1 MSKKKIILITFFTT
15 ILVSFFILT
24 IFTIIKM
31 GNSKIAKNITINNI
45 DVSGL
50 TKEQAKQKIDEIIQN
65 KNTINLKY
73 NDEYK
78 TTIYYSNLEINYDTS
93 SAINK
98 AYNIGKTGNIF
109 ENDFNFLI
117 LLFKNININI
127 DTTFN
132 TENYDTILFDLSA
145 NLPDKMVQTNYYI
158 EDEELII
165 TKGTSGNVVD
175 TDKFSEL
182 LNQFLSDISSD
193 NTDIQIPVKQEFP
206 NDIDISKIHSE
217 IYQEVQDAY
226 YETNPFKVHPE
237 IIGIDFDLENAKNQ
251 ISENPDETEYII
263 DLDCT
268 YPKTTIEN
276 LDIDIFPDLLSSFST
291 KYDASKKDRST
302 NLQIATDKID
312 GTIIAP
318 GKQFSYNKIVGA
330 RTIAAGYKEAKVYSN
345 GEVVDGI
352 GGGICQIS
360 STLYDAAVFANLD
373 ITERYNHQFLTS
385 YVPAG
390 RDATVAYGSK
400 DLKFV
405 NNRTY
410 PIKIVATVN
419 SGIVKI
425 EIYGIK
431 EDDDMNVSFDVET
444 VSNIPYNIKYVDDS
458 SLENGTEKIKQL
470 GANGII
476 VNTYKIVTKNNIIVS
491 KELISKDTYNA
502 MDRIILKGT
511 KK

>member
-1 MSKKKIILITFFTT
+1 MSKKKIILLT
-15 ILVSFFILT
+15 IFAMILFSFFILT

-31 GNSKIAKNITINNI
+31 GNSTIAKNITINNI

-50 TKEQAKQKIDEIIQN
+50 TKEQAKQKLDEIVQN

-73 NDEYK
+73 NDDYE
-78 TTIYYSNLEINYDTS
+78 TTIYYSNLGINYDIS
-93 SAINK
+93 SAVNK
-98 AYNIGKTGNIF
+98 AYSIGKTGNIF
-109 ENDFNFLI
+109 ENDFNFLY

-127 DTTFN
+127 DITFN
-132 TENYDTILFDLSA
+132 TENYDTILSDISS

-165 TKGTSGNVVD
+165 TKGTSGYVVD
-175 TDKFSEL
+175 TDEFSKL
-182 LNQFLSDISSD
+182 LNKFLENISSD
-193 NTDIQIPVKQEFP
+193 NTIIQIPVKQVEP
-206 NDIDISKIHSE
+206 HEINIEQIYSD
-217 IYQEVQDAY
+217 IYQEVKDAY
-226 YETNPFKVHPE
+226 YEKEPFKVHPE
-237 IIGIDFDLENAKNQ
+237 IIGIDFDIDDAKNQ
-251 ISENPDETEYII
+251 ILENPDDTEYVI

-302 NLQIATDKID
+302 NLEIATDKIN
-312 GTIIAP
+312 GTVITP
-318 GKQFSYNKIVGA
+318 GKEFSYNKIVGA

-360 STLYDAAVFANLD
+360 STLYNTAIFANLD
-373 ITERYNHQFLTS
+373 ITERHNHQFLTS

-431 EDDDMNVSFDVET
+431 EDSDMNATFET
-444 VSNIPYNIKYVDDS
+444 ETLSNIPYNIKYVDDS
-458 SLENGTEKIKQL
+458 SLEVGTEQIKQL

-476 VNTYKIVTKNNIIVS
+476 VNTYKIVKKNNIIVS

>member
-1 MSKKKIILITFFTT
+1 M
-15 ILVSFFILT
+15 
-24 IFTIIKM
+24 
-31 GNSKIAKNITINNI
+31 
-45 DVSGL
+45 
-50 TKEQAKQKIDEIIQN
+50 
-65 KNTINLKY
+65 
-73 NDEYK
+73 
-78 TTIYYSNLEINYDTS
+78 
-93 SAINK
+93 
-98 AYNIGKTGNIF
+98 
-109 ENDFNFLI
+109 
-117 LLFKNININI
+117 
-127 DTTFN
+127 
-132 TENYDTILFDLSA
+132 
-145 NLPDKMVQTNYYI
+145 
-158 EDEELII
+158 
-165 TKGTSGNVVD
+165 
-175 TDKFSEL
+175 
-182 LNQFLSDISSD
+182 
-193 NTDIQIPVKQEFP
+193 
-206 NDIDISKIHSE
+206 
-217 IYQEVQDAY
+217 
-226 YETNPFKVHPE
+226 
-237 IIGIDFDLENAKNQ
+237 
-251 ISENPDETEYII
+251 
-263 DLDCT
+263 
-268 YPKTTIEN
+268 
-276 LDIDIFPDLLSSFST
+276 
-291 KYDASKKDRST
+291 
-302 NLQIATDKID
+302 QIATDKID